1 MAYCALTQGENQLPG
16 HIPKI
21 RQHHQ
26 QQRTPGGAH
35 AGTSPAEQTV
45 MKTVIMHQTTSKQN
59 DAANMHH
66 PGFCAIHFHK
76 QHQHNRDGNIFHR
89 VTMNAN
95 SALQF
100 AKTKLPLKWPMAP
113 VYDRWQIQKRED
125 CCGIAGTAPISGS
138 VLRKSSHRV
147 CTSSGAWAMS
157 GVCKKR

>member
-1 MAYCALTQGENQLPG
+1 
-16 HIPKI
+16 
-21 RQHHQ
+21 
-26 QQRTPGGAH
+26 
-35 AGTSPAEQTV
+35 

-100 AKTKLPLKWPMAP
+100 AKTTVTIGNAVLQTQANDIKENFINNNALKTAYSALTIQTPFKMA
-113 VYDRWQIQKRED
+113 D
-125 CCGIAGTAPISGS
+125 GTC
-138 VLRKSSHRV
+138 L
-147 CTSSGAWAMS
+147 
-157 GVCKKR
+157 